1 MNHLQSPFPLI
12 YHGPCGMTN
21 CRTKGWTAGQRPRK
35 MEVEVG
41 WGRQSYKL
49 PGLYC
54 SCDSCEFFV
63 FVAILCSSLCGR
75 RKHTIII
82 YNPHSFRN
90 HRIETKCSSP
100 PKTKHTQLHQKSPSQ
115 ENTSQTKKQTNNS
128 TKTTTGVWSLRNS
141 FGQIVSRFLRFLLP
155 APQITLSSQTCKKI
169 KLLRTT
175 TPPLPTHQTHRTTA
189 EPAPL
194 SLLLCL
200 WQEVLCH
207 LSQDLCP
214 CLLEVEDFGLPGQA
228 GVHHGGGGFPS
239 LETKY
244 AQDFEMPLYRQ
255 LTFVHVHGKQ

>member
-1 MNHLQSPFPLI
+1 MNHLQSLFPLI

-75 RKHTIII
+75 WKHTIII

-90 HRIETKCSSP
+90 HRIKTKCSSP

-141 FGQIVSRFLRFLLP
+141 FGQMLLDFCDSYLP
-155 APQITLSSQTCKKI
+155 AP
-169 KLLRTT
+169 
-175 TPPLPTHQTHRTTA
+175 
-189 EPAPL
+189 
-194 SLLLCL
+194 
-200 WQEVLCH
+200 
-207 LSQDLCP
+207 
-214 CLLEVEDFGLPGQA
+214 
-228 GVHHGGGGFPS
+228 
-239 LETKY
+239 
-244 AQDFEMPLYRQ
+244 
-255 LTFVHVHGKQ
+255 